1 MKINK
6 FIIPF
11 AAAALLF
18 SACDSISPDDRYIE
32 VEAVKP
38 KRAVLIEEF
47 TGQNCPNC
55 PEGHTFIAQ
64 LREQYGSSFIPVSIH
79 ASNLSIPAGSNPML
93 TGLGTT
99 DGETYY
105 KNAGS
110 PVLPS
115 GVVDRRSGALGRGE
129 WANNVRQELEREA
142 PAAIEISAEVAADA
156 SKSLSVNVNI
166 KPTADI
172 DGHLQVWL
180 VESGIVAFQING
192 SNYDFN
198 YVHDHVFRASVNG
211 VEGEAFR
218 ASKNVFTDKSY
229 TYTLDDSWKAE
240 NMAVVAFIYD
250 STGVLQAAEAEVI
263 LQETSADD

>member
-11 AAAALLF
+11 AAATLLF

-38 KRAVLIEEF
+38 KRAVLLEEF
-47 TGQNCPNC
+47 TGQNCTNC
-55 PEGHTFIAQ
+55 PEGHKFVAQ

-79 ASNLSIPAGSNPML
+79 ASNLSIAVGSNPAL
-93 TGLGTT
+93 NGLATA

-110 PVLPS
+110 PVLPT
-115 GVVDRRSGALGRGE
+115 GVVDRRTQALGRDE
-129 WANNVRQELEREA
+129 WANSVRQEMEREA
-142 PAAIEISAEVAADA
+142 PAALEVSADLADD
-156 SKSLSVNVNI
+156 SKSLSVTVNI

-172 DGHLQVWL
+172 NGFLQVWL
-180 VESGIVAFQING
+180 VESNIVAFQLNG
-192 SNYDFN
+192 GQYQFD
-198 YVHDHVFRASVNG
+198 YVHNHVFRAAVNG
-211 VEGEAFR
+211 TNGESFT
-218 ASKNVFTDKSY
+218 ASKNVFDEKSY
-229 TYTLDDSWKAE
+229 TYTLDDSWKPE

-250 STGVLQAAEAEVI
+250 STGILQATEAEVVSEEI
-263 LQETSADD
+263 STND

>member
-79 ASNLSIPAGSNPML
+79 ASNLSIAVGSNPL
-93 TGLGTT
+93 IEGLGTT
-99 DGETYY
+99 DGEAYY

-115 GVVDRRSGALGRGE
+115 GVVDRRTEALGRDE
-129 WANNVRQELEREA
+129 WAKNVREEMQREA
-142 PAAIEISAEVAADA
+142 PAAIEITTGLPEG
-156 SKSLSVNVNI
+156 SKELSITVNV

-172 DGHLQVWL
+172 NGHLQVWL
-180 VESGIVAFQING
+180 IESGIIAYQLNG
-192 SNYDFN
+192 RVPQFE
-198 YVHDHVFRASVNG
+198 YVHNHVFRAAVNG
-211 VEGEAFR
+211 TNGESFT
-218 ASKNVFTDKSY
+218 ASKNVFDEKSY
-229 TYTLDDSWKAE
+229 TYTLDNSWKPE
-240 NMAVVAFIYD
+240 NMAVVAFIYN
-250 STGVLQAAEAEVI
+250 STGILQAAEADVVPT
-263 LQETSADD
+263 ETSEDD